1 MEDSTNTQPAFHG
14 NGRNKRR
21 SQSKIAANFAPVC
34 GVIDDIST
42 FSEKLSGQHI
52 KGYEVEEQ
60 QKVEVVESVSDEQN
74 SNSAEVSQS
83 VSETPEREG
92 PEFEEA
98 DSQNRTLEVGLKKMP
113 AKHENIA
120 KGAVSYAS
128 ASAALDKE
136 AQKQHK
142 GLFVRIKRILSNIF
156 GKKKQ
161 KTFKNDRYNKKNF
174 HRNGDKK
181 FHRDGNYKGNY
192 RKNGKNF
199 NNRRRN
205 DFKRRAPQQQQAPKA
220 EQ

>member
-1 MEDSTNTQPAFHG
+1 MQDTTNTQPAFHG

-21 SQSKIAANFAPVC
+21 SQSKIAANSAPAC
-34 GVIDDIST
+34 GIIDDIST

-52 KGYEVEEQ
+52 KGYQSEAEQ
-60 QKVEVVESVSDEQN
+60 PKVEV
-74 SNSAEVSQS
+74 AETVSQVEEVKS
-83 VSETPEREG
+83 AQTPEREG

-128 ASAALDKE
+128 ASAALDRE
-136 AQKQHK
+136 NLKQNK
-142 GLFVRIKRILSNIF
+142 GILARIKRILSGIF

-161 KTFKNDRYNKKNF
+161 KTFKNDRYGKKNF

-181 FHRDGNYKGNY
+181 FHRDGNFKGNY

>member
-21 SQSKIAANFAPVC
+21 SQSKIAANSAPVC

-42 FSEKLSGQHI
+42 FSEKLSGQHT

-74 SNSAEVSQS
+74 SNSDEVSQS

-128 ASAALDKE
+128 TATATRSSTETATIKATTAKTAKTLTTAVATTLNVALRNSSRLPKPSNKAQFLRWKLSA
-136 AQKQHK
+136 
-142 GLFVRIKRILSNIF
+142 
-156 GKKKQ
+156 
-161 KTFKNDRYNKKNF
+161 
-174 HRNGDKK
+174 
-181 FHRDGNYKGNY
+181 
-192 RKNGKNF
+192 
-199 NNRRRN
+199 
-205 DFKRRAPQQQQAPKA
+205 
-220 EQ
+220 

>member
-21 SQSKIAANFAPVC
+21 SQSKIAANSAPVC

-42 FSEKLSGQHI
+42 FSEKLSGQHT

-74 SNSAEVSQS
+74 SNSDEVSQS

-142 GLFVRIKRILSNIF
+142 GLFARI
-156 GKKKQ
+156 KQ